1 VTHCDHR
8 VLSALTPF
16 GPTQKTWICPTVQE
30 LLGNPD
36 LSDPSN
42 VRLDYTAMAFDDKLT
57 TPHQWPQAPWF
68 AEAGDVHG
76 NGNVIIFTD
85 GSISDL
91 NTVAKKQSG
100 K

>member
-1 VTHCDHR
+1 
-8 VLSALTPF
+8 
-16 GPTQKTWICPTVQE
+16 

-42 VRLDYTAMAFDDKLT
+42 VRLDYTAMTFDDKP
-57 TPHQWPQAPWF
+57 TPQHQWPQASWF
-68 AEAGDVHG
+68 AEAGHVHG
-76 NGNVIIFTD
+76 NGNLIIFTD
-85 GSISDL
+85 GSISGL